1 VWVGGPGVEVD
12 IDCGDGEG
20 VGEDAGADVRRE
32 GEEAGYGRGVLLC
45 RLLSLSEL
53 VDLSW
58 LLNLAGLLTLVVC

>member
-1 VWVGGPGVEVD
+1 VWVRGPGVEVD
-12 IDCGDGEG
+12 EDCGDEEG
-20 VGEDAGADVRRE
+20 MDEDLGADVKGE

-58 LLNLAGLLTLVVC
+58 LLDLAGLLTLVVC